1 AVFLAHA
8 THRGGVARDLGLV
21 DHRVGLG
28 RALVFLE
35 GQQDPRVLTAHT
47 QHVRGLALLQ
57 DLDIDLGPFAP
68 ERPQPA
74 LDRFFD
80 GATGELLPTQWAHR
94 FPLLRPRRR
103 PPFEAPDTVGCGSR
117 SSASSLSL
125 SFISLR
131 ASAIAACSRRCSSR
145 SAGVG
150 IPRRNGRYFGSWP
163 QPLTKYCCTIWNI
176 VVVIQ

>member
-1 AVFLAHA
+1 M
-8 THRGGVARDLGLV
+8 ARDLGLV
-21 DHRVGLG
+21 DHGVGLG
-28 RALVFLE
+28 RALLLLE
-35 GQQDPRVLTAHT
+35 RQQDPRVLAAHAEDG
-47 QHVRGLALLQ
+47 RGLALLQ
-57 DLDIDLGPFAP
+57 DLDVHLGPFAT

-150 IPRRNGRYFGSWP
+150 IPRRHCRHFGSWP
-163 QPLTKYCCTIWNI
+163 HPLTKYCCTIWNN